1 MKNIFKLL
9 VVLATVA
16 SLTACSKEFI
26 NKDKPLS
33 MTEPIIFADADYIQS
48 ALLGCYD
55 IFKSSNPT
63 FMGGLGVVVFDSRG
77 DDIVNV
83 SNPVT
88 MSDTYEMLVLGAT
101 QENGRIWNYAYA
113 TINTCNIFI
122 ENMEKYECKEVVGE
136 KLYNQYVA
144 EAKFLRAYSYYVLA
158 NLYSEPYS
166 RNPEATAV
174 PLRITALTSAGNNDC
189 PASPIKDIY
198 DQILKDCIPGD
209 LANAPGTYDGVTR
222 ASKAAANLL
231 RMRVYMAEQDWD
243 KAISEG
249 NAITGYSLV
258 SDVTK
263 LYGTDTHDNTEMI
276 FALPNSTQ
284 DKPNTQMSCAEY
296 FSPSATCAWI
306 DTEAGI
312 VSDPLYSQA
321 ADQRISKLISEEDN
335 NGHVYSKKYM
345 DYGGHLDWLPLMR
358 YAEVKLN
365 LAECYANKAD
375 GATQAKSNLS
385 DVRRRSIAASEDGL
399 DINNLTGGAIKTA
412 VYNERR
418 LEFICEGIR
427 GIDIIRR
434 GESFVKKN
442 SFVDVSVDPGTSNY
456 TWPIPDTE
464 KKFNKALKN
473 Q

>member
-9 VVLATVA
+9 AVLATVA
-16 SLTACSKEFI
+16 ALAGCSKEFI

-33 MTEPIIFADADYIQS
+33 MTESIIFADADYIQS

-55 IFKSSNPT
+55 VFKSSNPT

-88 MSDTYEMLVLGAT
+88 MSDTYEMLVLGT
-101 QENGRIWNYAYA
+101 STENGRIWSYAYS

-122 ENMEKYECKEVVGE
+122 ENMEKYECAKVVGE

-166 RNPEATAV
+166 KNANALAV
-174 PLRITALTSAGNNDC
+174 PLRITALTSSGNNNC
-189 PASPIKDIY
+189 PESTIKEIY
-198 DQILKDCIPGD
+198 DQILDDCIPGD

-249 NAITGYSLV
+249 NAISGYSLV
-258 SDVTK
+258 SDVSK
-263 LYGTDTHDNTEMI
+263 LYGVDTHDNTEMI
-276 FALPNSTQ
+276 FVLPNSTQ

-306 DTEAGI
+306 DDESGI
-312 VSDPLYSQA
+312 VSQPLYSQA
-321 ADQRISKLISEEDN
+321 ADQRIAKLVSDRDA
-335 NGHVYSKKYM
+335 NGHIYSKKYM

-375 GATQAKSNLS
+375 GAAQAKSNLS
-385 DVRRRSIAASEDGL
+385 DVRRRAISAANDAL
-399 DINNLTGGAIKTA
+399 DIDGLTGGSLKNA

-434 GESFVKKN
+434 GETFAKSN
-442 SFVDVSVDPGTSNY
+442 SFVDVTVAPGSSNY
-456 TWPIPDTE
+456 YWPIPDSE
-464 KKFNKALKN
+464 KSFNKELKKK
-473 Q
+473 